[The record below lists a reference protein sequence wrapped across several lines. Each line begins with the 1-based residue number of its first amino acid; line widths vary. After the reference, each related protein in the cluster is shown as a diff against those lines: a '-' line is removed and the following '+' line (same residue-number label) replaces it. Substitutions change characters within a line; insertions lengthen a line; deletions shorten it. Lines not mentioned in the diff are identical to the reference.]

1 MALKGDNLNKI
12 ININITVREKIAT
25 ADDVVY
31 ICGNSDYNIVFDFD
45 DEWSEFETKT
55 ALFVYKG
62 IKTPVVFTGNTCA
75 VPAILNTYQIKV
87 GVFAGNLH
95 TITPAVI
102 YARKSILCEG
112 GTPADP
118 PEDVYNQIMEKLNA
132 LDGATPATDEKLGM
146 VRIGENLKITKDG
159 VLSVDT
165 ADAVEKD
172 NTKPVTSA
180 AVHVE
185 IGNIEVLLAAL

>member
-1 MALKGDNLNKI
+1 MRIVIDIKNKI
-12 ININITVREKIAT
+12 AERQ
-25 ADDVVY
+25 DDVTIV
-31 ICGNSDYNIVFDFD
+31 CGNSDYVIQFFFDA
-45 DEWSEFETKT
+45 EWGAYDTKT
-55 ALFVYKG
+55 ARFVTAKG
-62 IKTPVVFTGNTCA
+62 HTDVVFSGNEVA
-75 VPAILNTYQIKV
+75 VPVITGTTVVKV

-95 TITPAVI
+95 TTTPATI
-102 YARKSILCEG
+102 FCRSSITDG
-112 GTPADP
+112 SGSPVDP

-132 LDGATPATDEKLGM
+132 LDGGTPATADKLGL